1 METIALALHVTA
13 AAVLVGPQVLML
25 VAVVPASWLIEDDE
39 RLKRALLRAVA
50 TRFGVLAVI
59 ALGTLLATGLYQY
72 FAIVP
77 QAIREQPA
85 SYRFGALFMAKM
97 ALFVVLLAAIG
108 AHTFIFSRRIGRLS
122 DAVIAGESEGEGG
135 GDVRALER
143 ARRRSFTFSAAILAL
158 SLVLLW
164 LGVALGNHEFSWS
177 AP

>member
-1 METIALALHVTA
+1 METMALALHATA

-25 VAVVPASWLIEDDE
+25 LAVVPASWLIEDDE

-50 TRFGVLAVI
+50 ARFGVLAVI
-59 ALGTLLATGLYQY
+59 ALATLLATGLYQY

-77 QAIREQPA
+77 RAIREQPA
-85 SYRFGALFMAKM
+85 HYRFGTLFMVKM
-97 ALFVVLLAAIG
+97 ALFVALLALIG
-108 AHTFIFSRRIGRLS
+108 AHTYIFSRRIGRLS
-122 DAVIAGESEGEGG
+122 DAVIAGA
-135 GDVRALER
+135 GDVRELER